1 MSWNAP
7 ANGLLAVCGP
17 RRNAS
22 AIIGRIDQ
30 QRAEPI
36 ASPLAP
42 GGVAIVGP
50 SLIVEAAAEIALALL
65 AFARRGIVYT
75 MGR

>member
-1 MSWNAP
+1 MAGTPP
-7 ANGLLAVCGP
+7 ANRLLAVCGP
-17 RRNAS
+17 RPNAS

-42 GGVAIVGP
+42 DALANVGP
-50 SLIVEAAAEIALALL
+50 SLIVEAAAEIALALRVR
-65 AFARRGIVYT
+65 A
-75 MGR
+75 

>member
-1 MSWNAP
+1 LNCAATEYDVGGRNAP
-7 ANGLLAVCGP
+7 RHGLLAVCGP
-17 RRNAS
+17 RRDAS

-42 GGVAIVGP
+42 GAVVIVGP
-50 SLIVEAAAEIALALL
+50 SLIVETAAEIAPALRVR
-65 AFARRGIVYT
+65 A
-75 MGR
+75 